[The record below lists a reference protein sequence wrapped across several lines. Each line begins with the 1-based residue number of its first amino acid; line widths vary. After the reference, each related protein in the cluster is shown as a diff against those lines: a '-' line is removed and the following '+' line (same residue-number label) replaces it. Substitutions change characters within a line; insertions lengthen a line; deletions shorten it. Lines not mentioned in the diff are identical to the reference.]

1 MVPFAGYS
9 MPVLYTSITEEHRAV
24 RTRSGLFDVSHM
36 GEARLV
42 GRDALALAQRVFTN
56 DVKGL
61 SEGRVR
67 YGLLCL
73 ESGGVVDDVTVFR
86 TRADEV
92 LFCLN
97 ASNTDADLGWIE
109 EVRSGEGFECQVID
123 ESERTGLVAIQGPE
137 SVNVI
142 GPLLAAGA
150 SLPRP
155 WRFER
160 LSLAGIPVLL
170 SRTGY
175 TGEDG
180 FEIFVDADRTAEL
193 WEALRAPGPG
203 KVALAGLGARDTLR
217 TEMAYPLYGHEL
229 DRTRTPIEAGLERF
243 LSFGAGFIGEEA
255 LARLRDEGPATRRV
269 GLVLDGRAM
278 ARPGYPI
285 LDGEP
290 LGTVTS
296 GTWGPTVERS
306 IAIGYVPAGHAEPG
320 TRLAVEIRSRPA
332 PCEVVQTP
340 FYRRKD

>member
-9 MPVLYTSITEEHRAV
+9 MPVLYNSITDEHRAV

-36 GEARLV
+36 GEARV
-42 GRDALALAQRVFTN
+42 RGRDALALAQRVFTN

-61 SEGRVR
+61 AEGRVR

-73 ESGGVVDDVTVFR
+73 ESGGVVDDVTVLR
-86 TRADEV
+86 TGPDEV

-97 ASNTDADLGWIE
+97 ASNTEADLAWIE
-109 EVRSGEGFECQVID
+109 GVRSGEGLECEVID
-123 ESERTGLVAIQGPE
+123 ESEQTGLIAIQGPE
-137 SVNVI
+137 AVNVV
-142 GPLLAAGA
+142 GPLLAAGSA
-150 SLPRP
+150 LPRP
-155 WRFER
+155 WRFVR

-180 FEIFVDADRTAEL
+180 FEIFVDADRTADL
-193 WEALRAPGPG
+193 WEALAALGPG

-229 DRTRTPIEAGLERF
+229 DRTLTPIEAGLVRF
-243 LSFGAGFIGEEA
+243 LAFGAGFVGEEA
-255 LARLRDEGPATRRV
+255 LARLRDEGPAKRRV
-269 GLVLDGRAM
+269 GLVLEGRSM

-285 LDGEP
+285 LDEGP

-306 IAIGYVPAGHAEPG
+306 IAIGYVPAGYAEPG